1 MVNFHLYKKE
11 RMIDMKYDE
20 IMSKLKTS
28 NLFNITEEKQTGNS
42 KQIKLSNGAIINCFA
57 NGNHNVQG
65 KNTDIVKDFLSGN
78 TTTSNRKV
86 FVVYGHDDIAK
97 TQLEAMLRRWDLE
110 PIILDQQASAGQT
123 IIEKL
128 EEYGSDVGYAIVLAT
143 PDDEGKSKDEKQYK
157 MRVRQNVVLELGM
170 FLSKL
175 GRDKVAIL
183 LKEEADFEKP
193 SDIQGL
199 IYIPFRDKVDDV
211 SINLIRE
218 LSRQGYSV
226 DSSRI

>member
-1 MVNFHLYKKE
+1 MTKDQILKI
-11 RMIDMKYDE
+11 IDNKYV
-20 IMSKLKTS
+20 IMYEDIKGTGICLKL
-28 NLFNITEEKQTGNS
+28 N
-42 KQIKLSNGAIINCFA
+42 NGAIINCFN

-65 KNTDIVKDFLSGN
+65 KNAQEVKDLLDMKAQVKEK
-78 TTTSNRKV
+78 RKI

-110 PIILDQQASAGQT
+110 PIILDQQISAGQT

-128 EEYGSDVGYAIVLAT
+128 EEYSKEVQYAIVLAT
-143 PDDEGKSKDEKQYK
+143 PDDEGKATSESIVKK
-157 MRVRQNVVLELGM
+157 RVRQNVVLELGM

-183 LKEEADFEKP
+183 LKEDKDFEKP

-199 IYIPFRDKVDDV
+199 VYIPFSNKVNDV
-211 SINLIRE
+211 TVSLVKE
-218 LSRQGYSV
+218 LSNQGYNI
-226 DSSRI
+226 DNKKL